1 MKERI
6 AFSLAACLV
15 VLGILEGGARLF
27 GPGIMPI
34 DRSMDVGHG
43 ESLAGVPDLLGDAA
57 TGWRARGGTH
67 RDYGVPQPTHVNS
80 RGLRNAE
87 IPLEKTPGRTRIL
100 LLGDSSVY
108 GVRVTDEQSF
118 GGLLE
123 KRLQDANRS
132 VEVLNGGC
140 PGFSSWQ
147 TLQALED
154 RLLAYSPDLVVI
166 ATLWSDAQGS
176 AEPDAARFGN
186 GRGRSWLSHSAFYVW
201 LQAKIRRARW
211 STEGPERIE
220 FQLDPVPG
228 APPFGNGPKGPNK
241 LAPTHRVPL
250 KDYKA
255 NLKEMATKV
264 RAQGGEVAFL
274 VLPCFRDLLIGRVGD
289 FRDAYREAM
298 IQVAKELDAPLFNS
312 PVAFADGDVNALFFD
327 DVHPTAKGHARI
339 ASLMEKS
346 LLEKVFSQPLT
357 TREDLQ

>member
-1 MKERI
+1 MKQRI
-6 AFSLAACLV
+6 AFSLAACLG
-15 VLGILEGGARLF
+15 VLGILEGGARLL

-80 RGLRNAE
+80 RGLRDSE
-87 IPLEKTPGRTRIL
+87 IPLEKTPGKKRIL

-108 GVRVTDEQSF
+108 GVRVTDDQTF

-123 KRLQDANRS
+123 KRLQGDGKN
-132 VEVLNGGC
+132 VEVLNAGC

-147 TLQALED
+147 ALQALDD

-176 AEPDAARFGN
+176 AEPDAARFGT
-186 GRGRSWLSHSAFYVW
+186 GAGRSWLSHSAFYVW

-211 STEGPERIE
+211 NAEGPERIE

-228 APPFGNGPKGPNK
+228 APPFGNGPSGPNK
-241 LAPTHRVPL
+241 LAPTHRVPID
-250 KDYKA
+250 DYKA
-255 NLKEMATKV
+255 NLKEMASRV
-264 RAQGGEVAFL
+264 RTQGGDVAFL
-274 VLPCFRDLLIGRVGD
+274 ILPCFRDLILGRVGD

-298 IQVAKELDAPLFNS
+298 AQVAEELNAPLINS
-312 PVAFADGDVNALFFD
+312 PLAFVEGDVNALFFD

-346 LLEKVFSQPLT
+346 LLEEVLTQPLT

>member
-1 MKERI
+1 
-6 AFSLAACLV
+6 
-15 VLGILEGGARLF
+15 
-27 GPGIMPI
+27 
-34 DRSMDVGHG
+34 
-43 ESLAGVPDLLGDAA
+43 
-57 TGWRARGGTH
+57 
-67 RDYGVPQPTHVNS
+67 VNS
-80 RGLRNAE
+80 RGLRHSE
-87 IPLEKTPGRTRIL
+87 IPLEKTPGKKRIL

-108 GVRVTDEQSF
+108 GVRVTDEQTF

-123 KRLQDANRS
+123 KRLHSAHRN
-132 VEVLNGGC
+132 VEVLNAGC

-147 TLQALED
+147 ALQALDD

-176 AEPDAARFGN
+176 AEPDAARFGT
-186 GRGRSWLSHSAFYVW
+186 GAGRSWLSHSAFYVW

-211 STEGPERIE
+211 NAEGPERIE

-228 APPFGNGPKGPNK
+228 APPFGNGPSGPNK
-241 LAPTHRVPL
+241 LAPTHRVPID
-250 KDYKA
+250 DYKA
-255 NLKEMATKV
+255 NLKEMASRV
-264 RAQGGEVAFL
+264 RAQGGDVAFL
-274 VLPCFRDLLIGRVGD
+274 VLPCFRDLILGRVGD

-298 IQVAKELDAPLFNS
+298 VQVAEELNAPLIYS
-312 PVAFADGDVNALFFD
+312 PEVFVEGDVNALFFD